1 MNILYVT
8 GEAAPFCKTGGLADV
23 SGSLPVALAA
33 RGHHV
38 AVMLPLYDTISKQW
52 RRQMTFHRFIY
63 VNLSWRHEYCGL
75 FSLEYRGVTWY
86 FVDNEHYFAR
96 GRLYGEGDDGERFGF
111 FSRAVLDLLPL
122 LDEMPQV
129 IHCNDWQTALVP
141 VYRQD
146 LTGRWDALR
155 GIRTVFTIHNIEYQ
169 GKFGANTVSDLF
181 GLDRGWYDGG
191 TLEMDGCVN
200 LMKGAML
207 CADAVTTVSP
217 TYARQLRLSAY
228 AQGMESV
235 VQRCGEKFSGIVN
248 GIDTAVF
255 DPATDPVLPAH
266 YSVRNLRGKATCK
279 KALQQELGLQ
289 VQSDVPVISMVSRL
303 VGHKGIDLICES
315 LDNIMH
321 TGCQLVLQGSGEE
334 RYESFFRYAENRYKG
349 RLCAYIGYNEELAH
363 RIYAGSDLFLM
374 PSRSEPCGLSQMIAL
389 RYGTLPVVRETGG
402 LRDTVLSYNEV
413 NNAGN
418 GFTFFNYNAHDM
430 LFTLRRA
437 LYFYHQQKDIWR
449 MLQARAMQGD
459 YSWDHSAE
467 TYLSLYRDM
476 LKAALPTEAPA
487 VPAEE
492 AAAPAETPAA
502 PAPEKKPRPRKPKAP
517 ETAEKK
523 PRSRKPR
530 AEKPKA

>member
-1 MNILYVT
+1 MSDCT
-8 GEAAPFCKTGGLADV
+8 HDCSTCGESCADRKNESPFQIKPLRPGCRVGKVYGVV
-23 SGSLPVALAA
+23 SGKGGVGKSMVTSQLAVTMQR
-33 RGHHV
+33 RGHNV

-217 TYARQLRLSAY
+217 TYARQLCLSAY

-334 RYESFFRYAENRYKG
+334 QYESFFRYAENRYKG
-349 RLCAYIGYNEELAH
+349 RLCAYIGYNEDLAH

-374 PSRSEPCGLSQMIAL
+374 PSRSEPCGLSQMIAM
-389 RYGTLPVVRETGG
+389 RYGAVPIVRQTGG
-402 LRDTVLSYNEV
+402 LADTVRSCQMGQED
-413 NNAGN
+413 GN
-418 GFTFFNYNAHDM
+418 GCVFANYSACDM
-430 LFTLRRA
+430 QYVISQAVELYRSDLHGFRRVQRCGMTDDFSWNVSAGAYEA
-437 LYFYHQQKDIWR
+437 LYENITD
-449 MLQARAMQGD
+449 
-459 YSWDHSAE
+459 
-467 TYLSLYRDM
+467 T
-476 LKAALPTEAPA
+476 
-487 VPAEE
+487 
-492 AAAPAETPAA
+492 
-502 PAPEKKPRPRKPKAP
+502 
-517 ETAEKK
+517 
-523 PRSRKPR
+523 SR
-530 AEKPKA
+530 

>member
-38 AVMLPLYDTISKQW
+38 AVMLPLYDAISRQW
-52 RRQMTFHRFIY
+52 RRQMTFRRFIY

-169 GKFGANTVSDLF
+169 GKFGPNTVADLF

-191 TLEMDGCVN
+191 TLDMDGCVN

-235 VQRCGEKFSGIVN
+235 VQSCGEKFSGILN

-266 YSVRNLRGKATCK
+266 YSADSLRGKADCK

-289 VQSDVPVISMVSRL
+289 VQSDVPIISVVSRL

-315 LDNIMH
+315 LDNIMR

-334 RYESFFRYAENRYKG
+334 QYENFFRYAENRYKG
-349 RLCAYIGYNEELAH
+349 RLCAYIGYNEDLAH

-374 PSRSEPCGLSQMIAL
+374 PSRSEPCGLSQMIAM
-389 RYGTLPVVRETGG
+389 RYGAVPIVRQTGG
-402 LRDTVLSYNEV
+402 LADTVRSCQMGQED
-413 NNAGN
+413 GN
-418 GFTFFNYNAHDM
+418 GFVFADYSAFDM
-430 LFTLRRA
+430 QYVISQAVELYRSDLHGFRRVQKRGMTDDFSWNTSAGAYEA
-437 LYFYHQQKDIWR
+437 LYEHITDT
-449 MLQARAMQGD
+449 AR
-459 YSWDHSAE
+459 
-467 TYLSLYRDM
+467 
-476 LKAALPTEAPA
+476 
-487 VPAEE
+487 
-492 AAAPAETPAA
+492 
-502 PAPEKKPRPRKPKAP
+502 
-517 ETAEKK
+517 
-523 PRSRKPR
+523 
-530 AEKPKA
+530 

>member
-1 MNILYVT
+1 
-8 GEAAPFCKTGGLADV
+8 
-23 SGSLPVALAA
+23 
-33 RGHHV
+33 
-38 AVMLPLYDTISKQW
+38 
-52 RRQMTFHRFIY
+52 
-63 VNLSWRHEYCGL
+63 
-75 FSLEYRGVTWY
+75 
-86 FVDNEHYFAR
+86 
-96 GRLYGEGDDGERFGF
+96 
-111 FSRAVLDLLPL
+111 
-122 LDEMPQV
+122 MPQV

-217 TYARQLRLSAY
+217 TYARQLCLSAY

-334 RYESFFRYAENRYKG
+334 QYESFFRYAENRYKG
-349 RLCAYIGYNEELAH
+349 RLCAYIGYNEDLAH

-374 PSRSEPCGLSQMIAL
+374 PSRSEPCGLSQMIAM
-389 RYGTLPVVRETGG
+389 RYGAVPIVRQTGG
-402 LRDTVLSYNEV
+402 LADTVRSCQMGQED
-413 NNAGN
+413 GN
-418 GFTFFNYNAHDM
+418 GFVFANYSAFDM
-430 LFTLRRA
+430 QYVISQAVELYRSDLHGFRRVQRCGMTDDFSWNVSAGAYEA
-437 LYFYHQQKDIWR
+437 LYENITD
-449 MLQARAMQGD
+449 
-459 YSWDHSAE
+459 
-467 TYLSLYRDM
+467 T
-476 LKAALPTEAPA
+476 
-487 VPAEE
+487 
-492 AAAPAETPAA
+492 
-502 PAPEKKPRPRKPKAP
+502 
-517 ETAEKK
+517 
-523 PRSRKPR
+523 SR
-530 AEKPKA
+530 

>member
-217 TYARQLRLSAY
+217 TYARQLCLSAY

-279 KALQQELGLQ
+279 KDLQQELGLQ

-315 LDNIMH
+315 LDNIMR

-334 RYESFFRYAENRYKG
+334 QYESFFRYAENRYKG
-349 RLCAYIGYNEELAH
+349 RLCAYIGYNEDLAH

-374 PSRSEPCGLSQMIAL
+374 PSRSEPCGLSQMIAM
-389 RYGTLPVVRETGG
+389 RYGAVPIVRQTGG
-402 LRDTVLSYNEV
+402 LADTVRSCQMGQED
-413 NNAGN
+413 GN
-418 GFTFFNYNAHDM
+418 GFVFANYSAFDM
-430 LFTLRRA
+430 QYVISQAVELYRSDLHGFRRVQRCGMTDDFSLNVSAGAYEA
-437 LYFYHQQKDIWR
+437 LYENITD
-449 MLQARAMQGD
+449 
-459 YSWDHSAE
+459 
-467 TYLSLYRDM
+467 T
-476 LKAALPTEAPA
+476 
-487 VPAEE
+487 
-492 AAAPAETPAA
+492 
-502 PAPEKKPRPRKPKAP
+502 
-517 ETAEKK
+517 
-523 PRSRKPR
+523 SR
-530 AEKPKA
+530 

>member
-1 MNILYVT
+1 M
-8 GEAAPFCKTGGLADV
+8 V
-23 SGSLPVALAA
+23 S
-33 RGHHV
+33 
-38 AVMLPLYDTISKQW
+38 
-52 RRQMTFHRFIY
+52 
-63 VNLSWRHEYCGL
+63 
-75 FSLEYRGVTWY
+75 
-86 FVDNEHYFAR
+86 
-96 GRLYGEGDDGERFGF
+96 YGEGDDGERFGF

-217 TYARQLRLSAY
+217 TYARQLCLSAY

-266 YSVRNLRGKATCK
+266 YSVRNLLGKATCK

-334 RYESFFRYAENRYKG
+334 QYESFFRYAENRYKG
-349 RLCAYIGYNEELAH
+349 RLCAYIGYNEDLAH

-374 PSRSEPCGLSQMIAL
+374 PSRSEPCGLSQMIAM
-389 RYGTLPVVRETGG
+389 RYGAVPIVRQTGG
-402 LRDTVLSYNEV
+402 LADTVRSCQMGQED
-413 NNAGN
+413 GN
-418 GFTFFNYNAHDM
+418 GFVFANYSAFDM
-430 LFTLRRA
+430 QYVISQAVELYRSDLHGFRRVQRCGMTDDFSWNVSAGAYEA
-437 LYFYHQQKDIWR
+437 LYENITD
-449 MLQARAMQGD
+449 
-459 YSWDHSAE
+459 
-467 TYLSLYRDM
+467 T
-476 LKAALPTEAPA
+476 
-487 VPAEE
+487 
-492 AAAPAETPAA
+492 
-502 PAPEKKPRPRKPKAP
+502 
-517 ETAEKK
+517 
-523 PRSRKPR
+523 SR
-530 AEKPKA
+530 

>member
-1 MNILYVT
+1 MSPGISWIMSIT
-8 GEAAPFCKTGGLADV
+8 SHGAGFM
-23 SGSLPVALAA
+23 A
-33 RGHHV
+33 R
-38 AVMLPLYDTISKQW
+38 
-52 RRQMTFHRFIY
+52 
-63 VNLSWRHEYCGL
+63 
-75 FSLEYRGVTWY
+75 
-86 FVDNEHYFAR
+86 
-96 GRLYGEGDDGERFGF
+96 GDDGERFGF

-146 LTGRWDALR
+146 LTGRWEPCG

-217 TYARQLRLSAY
+217 TYARQLCLSAY

-315 LDNIMH
+315 LDNIMR

-334 RYESFFRYAENRYKG
+334 QYESFFRYAENRYKG
-349 RLCAYIGYNEELAH
+349 RLCAYIGYNEDLAH

-374 PSRSEPCGLSQMIAL
+374 PSRSEPCGLSQMIAM
-389 RYGTLPVVRETGG
+389 RYGAVPIVRQTGG
-402 LRDTVLSYNEV
+402 LADTVRSCQMGQED
-413 NNAGN
+413 GN
-418 GFTFFNYNAHDM
+418 GFVFANYSAFDM
-430 LFTLRRA
+430 QYVISQAVELYRSDLHGFRRVQRCGMTDDFSWNVSAGAYEA
-437 LYFYHQQKDIWR
+437 LYENITD
-449 MLQARAMQGD
+449 
-459 YSWDHSAE
+459 
-467 TYLSLYRDM
+467 T
-476 LKAALPTEAPA
+476 
-487 VPAEE
+487 
-492 AAAPAETPAA
+492 
-502 PAPEKKPRPRKPKAP
+502 
-517 ETAEKK
+517 
-523 PRSRKPR
+523 SR
-530 AEKPKA
+530 

>member
-155 GIRTVFTIHNIEYQ
+155 GIRTVFTIHN
-169 GKFGANTVSDLF
+169 TVSDLF

-217 TYARQLRLSAY
+217 TYARQLCLSAY

-289 VQSDVPVISMVSRL
+289 VQSDVPVMSMVSRL

-315 LDNIMH
+315 LDNIMR

-334 RYESFFRYAENRYKG
+334 QYESFFRYAENRYKG

-374 PSRSEPCGLSQMIAL
+374 PSRSEPCGLSQMIAM
-389 RYGTLPVVRETGG
+389 RYGAVPIVRQTGG
-402 LRDTVLSYNEV
+402 LADTVRSCQMGQED
-413 NNAGN
+413 GN
-418 GFTFFNYNAHDM
+418 GFVFANYSAFDM
-430 LFTLRRA
+430 QYVISQAVELYRSDLHGFRRVQRCGMTDDFSWNVSAGAYEA
-437 LYFYHQQKDIWR
+437 LYKNITD
-449 MLQARAMQGD
+449 
-459 YSWDHSAE
+459 
-467 TYLSLYRDM
+467 T
-476 LKAALPTEAPA
+476 
-487 VPAEE
+487 
-492 AAAPAETPAA
+492 
-502 PAPEKKPRPRKPKAP
+502 
-517 ETAEKK
+517 
-523 PRSRKPR
+523 SR
-530 AEKPKA
+530 

>member
-111 FSRAVLDLLPL
+111 FSRAVLDL
-122 LDEMPQV
+122 QV

-181 GLDRGWYDGG
+181 GLDQGWYDGG

-217 TYARQLRLSAY
+217 TYARQLCLSAY

-315 LDNIMH
+315 LDNIMR

-334 RYESFFRYAENRYKG
+334 QYESFFRYAENRYKG
-349 RLCAYIGYNEELAH
+349 RLCAYIGYNEDLAH

-374 PSRSEPCGLSQMIAL
+374 PSRSEPCGLSQMIAM
-389 RYGTLPVVRETGG
+389 RYGAVPIVRQTGG
-402 LRDTVLSYNEV
+402 LADTVRSCQMGQED
-413 NNAGN
+413 GN
-418 GFTFFNYNAHDM
+418 GFVFANYSAFDM
-430 LFTLRRA
+430 QYVISQAVELYRSDLHGFRRVQRCGMTDDFSWNVSAGAYEA
-437 LYFYHQQKDIWR
+437 LYENITD
-449 MLQARAMQGD
+449 
-459 YSWDHSAE
+459 
-467 TYLSLYRDM
+467 T
-476 LKAALPTEAPA
+476 
-487 VPAEE
+487 
-492 AAAPAETPAA
+492 
-502 PAPEKKPRPRKPKAP
+502 
-517 ETAEKK
+517 
-523 PRSRKPR
+523 SR
-530 AEKPKA
+530 